1 MIEQIKVRI
10 TELEAAIQNLVT
22 NHTAW
27 SAQLAE
33 AKHLLE
39 MAEKHCSESCESK
52 DPEAVDNVVDET
64 PAEVVQE

>member
-39 MAEKHCSESCESK
+39 MAEKLCGESCVS
-52 DPEAVDNVVDET
+52 EAVEPVDNVVND
-64 PAEVVQE
+64 